1 MKNKFFRGIWIL
13 LLGCVVIFAF
23 YCVFLHKPNRTVTN
37 ISLYENEEYYLVIA
51 FYNYGDITLK
61 IQEKVTGYEVTYNAA
76 YISDNTARCWL
87 GENSDVLSYD
97 LMFSDSC
104 VELVYNG
111 VGCTEE
117 KYQGKYDILR
127 TKKI

>member
-1 MKNKFFRGIWIL
+1 MKNKIFLGIWFL
-13 LLGCVVIFAF
+13 SLGCVAVFAF
-23 YCVFLHKPNRTVTN
+23 YCVFLHNPNRTAINV
-37 ISLYENEEYYLVIA
+37 SLYENEEHYIVVA

-61 IQEKVTGYEVTYNAA
+61 IEEKVTGYEVTYNAF
-76 YISDNTARCWL
+76 YISDNTARCWH
-87 GENSDVLSYD
+87 GENSDALSYD
-97 LMFSDSC
+97 LIFSDSC

-111 VGCTEE
+111 TDRTEG